1 MSDSSKQDTVV
12 AGRSSAQGGI
22 GAIYPIQPPIDFL
35 MGTESPEHLSFSGHQ
50 TFPFRYTW
58 LPKGVHYIQQ
68 YPDLFARDDAMVIL
82 GVGKNMVDSI
92 RHWCETLR
100 LIEVTERG
108 RQTVPTQ
115 LGQQLLGSAG
125 WDPYMEDPATLW
137 LLHWILVSRR
147 DRASTWY
154 LAFTRFSA
162 DIFRSVDLRNWL
174 LRLVTANRSGRVT
187 EESMRRDVEVFLR
200 TYCPATANRDLPFED
215 TFDCPL
221 VELGLIQRLELDYY
235 RFARGPKPT
244 LPDAIFI
251 YALLDYWRR
260 VASAQQTMT
269 FETIL
274 RGPGS
279 PGAAFKLSE
288 NALVER
294 LEGLPDWSRL
304 EYDDTAGLRVVL
316 RRDLQAEM
324 DRFSIL
330 GHYYRSGFEKVA
342 A

>member
-1 MSDSSKQDTVV
+1 MSDSSRQGTLV
-12 AGRSSAQGGI
+12 AVRSGEQGGI
-22 GAIYPIQPPIDFL
+22 GAIYPIQPPTGL
-35 MGTESPEHLSFSGHQ
+35 LLGNALPEHLSFSGHQ

-58 LPKGVHYIQQ
+58 LPKSVHYVQQ

-92 RHWCETLR
+92 RHWCETLS
-100 LIEVTERG
+100 LIEVAERG
-108 RQTVPTQ
+108 RQAKPTQ
-115 LGQQLLGSAG
+115 LGQQLLGPTG
-125 WDPYMEDPATLW
+125 WDPFLEDPATLW
-137 LLHWILVSRR
+137 LLHWLLVSRR

-162 DIFRSVDLRNWL
+162 DIFRSVDLRTWL
-174 LRLVTANRSGRVT
+174 LKLAASNRSSRVT
-187 EESMRRDVEVFLR
+187 EESMRRDVDVFLR

-235 RFARGPKPT
+235 RFVRGPKPT

-260 VASAQQTMT
+260 MAYAQQTLS

-294 LEGLPDWSRL
+294 LEGLPNWSRL

-316 RRDLQAEM
+316 RCDLQAEM
-324 DRFSIL
+324 DGFTIL
-330 GHYYRSGFEKVA
+330 RHYYRSGFERAVA
-342 A
+342 

>member
-1 MSDSSKQDTVV
+1 MSDSSPHGTLI
-12 AGRSSAQGGI
+12 AGRSGGQGSI
-22 GAIYPIQPPIDFL
+22 GTIYPVQPPVDLSPGI
-35 MGTESPEHLSFSGHQ
+35 EAPEHLSFSGHQ

-58 LPKGVHYIQQ
+58 LPKGVHYVQR
-68 YPDLFARDDAMVIL
+68 YADLFARDDAMVIL

-100 LIEVTERG
+100 LIEVSDRG
-108 RQTVPTQ
+108 RQAVPTQ
-115 LGQQLLGSAG
+115 LGRQLLGSAG
-125 WDPYMEDPATLW
+125 WDPYLEDPATLW
-137 LLHWILVSRR
+137 LLHWLLVSRR
-147 DRASTWY
+147 DRASTWN

-174 LRLVTANRSGRVT
+174 LRLVAANHSSRVT
-187 EESMRRDVEVFLR
+187 EESMRRDVDVFLR

-221 VELGLIQRLELDYY
+221 VELGLVQRLELDYY

-244 LPDAIFI
+244 LPDAIFV

-260 VASAQQTMT
+260 VASTQQTMT

-294 LEGLPDWSRL
+294 LEGLPNWSRL

-324 DRFSIL
+324 DGFTIL